1 MFSHR
6 VSILTGHYGTGK
18 TEVSVNL
25 ALALAKK
32 HRAVMLI
39 DADLRNPT
47 QIRILGRK
55 AMGKQGLERLL
66 QEESPDAN
74 RIMEAAAYDEATNL
88 VTIISEA
95 PCRNAAKL
103 LSSQNMGRLLSVLR
117 KTMDYCD

>member
-1 MFSHR
+1 MLLVTS
-6 VSILTGHYGTGK
+6 VTAGEGK
-18 TEVSVNL
+18 STVASNL

-95 PCRNAAKL
+95 PAATPPSCCPLRTWGGCCRFCGKPWIIL
-103 LSSQNMGRLLSVLR
+103 
-117 KTMDYCD
+117 